1 MTAIIAFVVGF
12 FTVFTVHAF
21 LGIRMSMWTRT
32 SAPIKHRTWVIGAAR
47 SIKTTVRLYEHGSI
61 PTSIETPMIVVPVK
75 RLLRGV
81 YGSDLA
87 AALAL
92 LFMALR
98 VLPGQFMWAVRSFWL
113 FTVLRK
119 DRQTYLDGLLKE
131 LDMEDVPGF
140 GE

>member
-1 MTAIIAFVVGF
+1 
-12 FTVFTVHAF
+12 
-21 LGIRMSMWTRT
+21 MSMWTRT
-32 SAPIKHRTWVIGAAR
+32 ATPIKHRDWVISAGR
-47 SIKTTVRLYEHGSI
+47 SIQTAIRLYADGTLPH
-61 PTSIETPMIVVPVK
+61 SIETPMIVVPVK

-87 AALAL
+87 AAFAL

-98 VLPGQFMWAVRSFWL
+98 VLPGQFTWALRSFWL

-119 DRQTYLDGLLKE
+119 DRETYMDGLLKE
-131 LDMEDVPGF
+131 LEMEDVPGF